1 MLENTPSEYST
12 VLTCDKCVNMSELK
26 IEDLQEAM
34 IQLYHTIYGNKV
46 NKYTDTEIGVHG
58 KIRRVWG

>member
-12 VLTCDKCVNMSELK
+12 VLTYEQCVNISELK

-34 IQLYHTIYGNKV
+34 IQLYHTIYGNKE

-58 KIRRVWG
+58 KIRRGWG